1 MTAPRIAV
9 ISNPHSGWNKTHLQ
23 KLDAVLQDYPHVPH
37 YVTADHDALYDALSA
52 CREQRVD
59 MIVINGG
66 DGTIDDCLTL
76 LRGGDLFD
84 AGAEPSFAFLPGGTT
99 NMTHMMRGSGR
110 SVLRGLKQILKR
122 ASQASSWS
130 DFAPY
135 CKARPVLKVQVKG
148 TDKPIYGFFFGTAGI
163 PKAIS
168 YSRSTYHEKGLRG
181 AIGHVLTIGKMI
193 IKLLRGHIYEDPVLH
208 PVEVQYGFEDY
219 KWRDSDAV
227 LFYVTALPRLLLG
240 IKTHAT
246 RQQYC
251 IGGLGV
257 PYYRLLSS
265 LVPFWRGKTP
275 QDGSSAFFSFAT
287 DQKVALKFS
296 ASWTLDGAL
305 YDFDGQTELEI
316 EQGTP
321 LQVYEFE

>member
-110 SVLRGLKQILKR
+110 SVLRGLKQILK
-122 ASQASSWS
+122 
-130 DFAPY
+130 
-135 CKARPVLKVQVKG
+135 
-148 TDKPIYGFFFGTAGI
+148 
-163 PKAIS
+163 
-168 YSRSTYHEKGLRG
+168 
-181 AIGHVLTIGKMI
+181 
-193 IKLLRGHIYEDPVLH
+193 
-208 PVEVQYGFEDY
+208 
-219 KWRDSDAV
+219 
-227 LFYVTALPRLLLG
+227 LLL
-240 IKTHAT
+240 
-246 RQQYC
+246 Q
-251 IGGLGV
+251 
-257 PYYRLLSS
+257 
-265 LVPFWRGKTP
+265 
-275 QDGSSAFFSFAT
+275 
-287 DQKVALKFS
+287 
-296 ASWTLDGAL
+296 
-305 YDFDGQTELEI
+305 
-316 EQGTP
+316 
-321 LQVYEFE
+321 